1 MKRGYSVILAATT
14 AILLVTTGQPSF
26 ADGAPTTD
34 EIVRALRPV
43 PSALQGGHQGLPTI
57 GAAPVRPE
65 VNPNYTNASTTGT
78 VVHTEIKAGRTATAP
93 RAQAKAA
100 SAVVAPAGC
109 PQQSDSTGQ
118 PMIDFKVAFEFGSA
132 QLKPESVETLSRLGK
147 ALNEGLSDQKLFKI
161 EGHTDAVGTLSYNAR
176 LSQQR
181 AAAVRE
187 FLVRQMGVSAERLA
201 SVGKAFCEPLDPKD
215 PYGSENRRVVVV
227 NKTS

>member
-1 MKRGYSVILAATT
+1 MKRGYSIILAAST

-26 ADGAPTTD
+26 GENAPTTD

-65 VNPNYTNASTTGT
+65 ANPNYTNASTTGT
-78 VVHTEIKAGRTATAP
+78 VVHTEIKAGRATP
-93 RAQAKAA
+93 PPDQAKAA
-100 SAVVAPAGC
+100 LTVAPAGC
-109 PQQSDSTGQ
+109 PQQSDMKGR

-132 QLKPESVETLSRLGK
+132 QLKPESIETLSRLGK

-161 EGHTDAVGTLSYNAR
+161 EGHTDAVGTLPYNER
-176 LSQQR
+176 LSQLR

-187 FLVRQMGVSAERLA
+187 FLVRQMGVSAERLS

-215 PYGSENRRVVVV
+215 PYGAENRRVVVI
-227 NKTS
+227 NQAS

>member
-1 MKRGYSVILAATT
+1 MKRGYSIILAAST

-26 ADGAPTTD
+26 GESAPTTD

-57 GAAPVRPE
+57 GAPVRPE
-65 VNPNYTNASTTGT
+65 ANPNYTNASTTGT
-78 VVHTEIKAGRTATAP
+78 VVHADTRAGRTASPP
-93 RAQAKAA
+93 REQAKAA
-100 SAVVAPAGC
+100 STVVAPAGC
-109 PQQSDSTGQ
+109 PQQSDSRGQ

-161 EGHTDAVGTLSYNAR
+161 EGHTDAVGTLPYNAR
-176 LSQQR
+176 LSQLR

-187 FLVRQMGVSAERLA
+187 FLVRQMGVSADRLA

-215 PYGSENRRVVVV
+215 PYGAENRRVVVV
-227 NKTS
+227 NQTS